1 MKAIVCI
8 FFISWMFVPLAQ
20 VPLAEIVT
28 ENNPL
33 ALTQAE
39 IPNLVFLELL
49 SPADATVL
57 NTYFNN
63 GGQLLNSYQLQGILD
78 REVNEMSLLLQHI
91 KIQVPSLFTAHS
103 KPSFHLHLA
112 AQFQLPQLLIKEDQ
126 FVLWKDTNHVG
137 NSFASQV
144 SVKLEWRNWR
154 TGLQFAKDVG
164 EPIWHQ
170 TPVKGFDFLTGFIAW
185 GAPSK
190 NTVLQKMFLGAY
202 QMQWGQG
209 LLLWS
214 SRGMGKSIDLLQLAR
229 NPMGLKPYQGRDE
242 QRFLNGIAAQF
253 NRDKHQLTLLSSF
266 KFIDAKPPTDTLQQ
280 EFNLQYT
287 NGLHRTPNEISK
299 RKQAFEQLAGVA
311 YSYRTPLWQIGTLFL
326 HQDVQIRKSLFD
338 TSNADKPLNPLSLW
352 SGSVYTQGTWRQ
364 FYCYGEVAT
373 IAHNEVPFLYR
384 SALNLAFVYY
394 LDTRLEMGFH
404 LRTYGP
410 LYRTF
415 YANPIGNA
423 TKGSNERGF
432 ILQLKWQVRPKVLL
446 KLSSERS
453 LIPFL
458 MSSHSLPNTQHELRC
473 QLHYQISKKQLF
485 EQQFTIHSTP
495 FNKPMMRFRNEL
507 QLQLNA
513 NELLQVSAQL
523 GIATAQALTSKQ
535 LELNWTHAPLVSN
548 FHFEFVYGLYQ
559 VPKGASAI
567 YTNIHLLGIGAQSLQ
582 LNGIGS
588 YTMMAMKY
596 SSKQDW
602 KATIALNVKHAFTVI
617 STQKLQCF
625 ILLTK
630 KV

>member
-1 MKAIVCI
+1 MNKLVYLI
-8 FFISWMFVPLAQ
+8 FIWLVLKPWAQ

-33 ALTQAE
+33 YLTQSE

-49 SPADATVL
+49 SPTDATLL
-57 NTYFNN
+57 NTYFNS
-63 GGQLLNSYQLQGILD
+63 GGQLINSYQLQGILD
-78 REVNEMSLLLQHI
+78 REVNEMNLLLQHI
-91 KIQVPSLFTAHS
+91 KIQGPSIYTAHGKS
-103 KPSFHLHLA
+103 SFHLQLA
-112 AQFQLPQLLIKEDQ
+112 AQFQFPQLLIKEDQ
-126 FVLWKDTNHVG
+126 IVLWKDTNHVG

-154 TGLQFAKDVG
+154 SGLQIAKDVG

-170 TPVKGFDFLTGFIAW
+170 TPVKGFDFLTGYIAW

-190 NTVLQKMFLGAY
+190 SKLLQKMFLGAY

-229 NPMGLKPYQGRDE
+229 NPMGLKPYRGRDE
-242 QRFLNGIAAQF
+242 QRFLNGVAAQF
-253 NRDKHQLTLLSSF
+253 NRDKHQLILLSSF

-299 RKQAFEQLAGVA
+299 RKQAFEQLTGIG
-311 YSYRTPLWQIGTLFL
+311 YTYRTPLWQIGTLFL
-326 HQDVQIRKSLFD
+326 HQDVQLRKSLFD
-338 TSNADKPLNPLSLW
+338 TSSADKPLHPLSLW
-352 SGSVYTQGTWRQ
+352 SGSLYAQGTWRQ
-364 FYCYGEVAT
+364 FYCYGEVAAV
-373 IAHNEVPFLYR
+373 AHKESSFLYR
-384 SALNLAFVYY
+384 SALNMAFVYY
-394 LDTRLEMGFH
+394 LDPRLEMGFH
-404 LRTYGP
+404 LRNYGP
-410 LYRTF
+410 LYQTF

-432 ILQLKWQVRPKVLL
+432 ILQLKWQVRPKFLL

-458 MSSHSLPNTQHELRC
+458 MSSHSLPTTRQELRC
-473 QLHYQISKKQLF
+473 QLHYQMSKKQQF
-485 EQQFTIHSTP
+485 QQQFTIHSTP
-495 FNKPMMRFRNEL
+495 FNQPTMRFRNEL

-513 NELLQVSAQL
+513 NELLQVAAQL
-523 GIATAQALTSKQ
+523 GIATAQAPTSKQ
-535 LELNWTHAPLVSN
+535 IEVNWTHAPMVSN

-559 VPKGASAI
+559 VPKGAAAI
-567 YTNIHLLGIGAQSLQ
+567 YTNIHLLGVGAQSLQ
-582 LNGIGS
+582 LYGIGS
-588 YTMMAMKY
+588 YTMIAMKY

-602 KATIALNVKHAFTVI
+602 KATIALSFKHSFTVI
-617 STQKLQCF
+617 STQKFQCF
-625 ILLTK
+625 IVLYK
-630 KV
+630 KI

>member
-1 MKAIVCI
+1 MKAII
-8 FFISWMFVPLAQ
+8 YIYIISCSFVPLAQ

-49 SPADATVL
+49 SPADATLL
-57 NTYFNN
+57 NTYFNS

-78 REVNEMSLLLQHI
+78 REVNEINMLLQHI
-91 KIQVPSLFTAHS
+91 KIQEPSFLSSHS
-103 KPSFHLHLA
+103 KPSFHLQFA

-126 FVLWKDTNHVG
+126 FVLWKDTNHLG
-137 NSFASQV
+137 NSLASQT

-154 TGLQFAKDVG
+154 TGMQLAKDVG

-185 GAPSK
+185 GAPSNNK
-190 NTVLQKMFLGAY
+190 VLQKVFLGAY

-242 QRFLNGIAAQF
+242 QRFLNGIALQF
-253 NRDKHQLTLLSSF
+253 NKAKHQLTLLNSL

-299 RKQAFEQLAGVA
+299 RKQAFEQVAGA
-311 YSYRTPLWQIGTLFL
+311 GYTYRTPLWQIGTLVL
-326 HQDVQIRKSLFD
+326 YQDVQMRKSLFD
-338 TSNADKPLNPLSLW
+338 TTNAEKPFKPLSLW
-352 SGSVYTQGTWRQ
+352 SGSIYAQGTWRQ
-364 FYCYGEVAT
+364 LYCYGELAT
-373 IAHNEVPFLYR
+373 TDQKEVPFLYR
-384 SALNLAFVYY
+384 SAVNLAFVYY
-394 LDTRLEMGFH
+394 LDPRLEIGFH
-404 LRTYGP
+404 LRNYGP
-410 LYRTF
+410 LYQTF

-446 KLSSERS
+446 KISSERS
-453 LIPFL
+453 VIPFL
-458 MSSHSLPNTQHELRC
+458 MSNHSLPITQHELRC
-473 QLHYQISKKQLF
+473 QQHYQMSKKQLF
-485 EQQFTIHSTP
+485 LQQFTIHSTP
-495 FNKPMMRFRNEL
+495 FNKPTIRLKNEL

-523 GIATAQALTSKQ
+523 GIATTQARTSKQ

-548 FHFEFVYGLYQ
+548 FHFECVYGLYQ
-559 VPKGASAI
+559 VPKGTSAI

-588 YTMMAMKY
+588 YTMMAVKY

-602 KATIALNVKHAFTVI
+602 KVTIALNFKHAFTVI
-617 STQKLQCF
+617 SSQKFQCF
-625 ILLTK
+625 VVLTK
-630 KV
+630 KI